1 MRTIFLS
8 LATVFAL
15 ALLLMWGLGGLDGV
29 REAAQAAQRGFQA
42 RLAGGLRA
50 LHAGQPG
57 ALVALWAMCFAYG
70 FVHAVGPGH
79 GKFLLGA
86 YGAGTQVPLRRL
98 MGVGFAASLAQGA
111 FAVMLVYGGVLVF
124 NASRE
129 SLQYAGD
136 VWLDRA
142 SLIAIAA
149 VGAWLVWRG
158 ARRVAVAQWNSQPV
172 LAQAHGPAHGSGGG
186 HHDHDHNHHHHHDHH
201 DHHHAEDHDG
211 VCESCGHRHGP
222 TMSEVAALH
231 GRRDTAML
239 IGAIAIRPCTG
250 ALFLLILTWRMGL
263 IWQGIAGALI
273 MALGTASVTVTV
285 AALAVL
291 ARDGALGWA
300 RRMGR
305 LSAILPM
312 VEVLAGV
319 TIVILAL
326 NMLKIF

>member
-1 MRTIFLS
+1 MRTAIVT
-8 LATVFAL
+8 LATGIAL
-15 ALLLMWGLGGLDGV
+15 ALLVVWGLGGLDGV
-29 REAAQAAQRGFQA
+29 RDTAQAAQREFQA

-57 ALVALWAMCFAYG
+57 ALGALWSMCFAYG
-70 FVHAVGPGH
+70 FVHAAGPGH

-98 MGVGFAASLAQGA
+98 MGVGLAASLAQGA
-111 FAVMLVYGGVLVF
+111 FAVALVYGGVLVF

-129 SLQYAGD
+129 SLQYASD

-158 ARRVAVAQWNSQPV
+158 ARRLGAVAQWNSQPV
-172 LAQAHGPAHGSGGG
+172 LAHGPVSGSG
-186 HHDHDHNHHHHHDHH
+186 HHHHH
-201 DHHHAEDHDG
+201 HHHRVDDAQG
-211 VCESCGHRHGP
+211 AACESCGHRHGP
-222 TMSEVAALH
+222 TLSEVAGLH
-231 GRRDTAML
+231 GWRDTAAL
-239 IGAIAIRPCTG
+239 IGAIAMRPCTG

-263 IWQGIAGALI
+263 VWQGIAGALI

-300 RRMGR
+300 QRMGR
-305 LSAILPM
+305 LTAIVPV
-312 VEVLAGV
+312 VEVLAGL